1 MITKEKTSELIKRAY
16 GIAKSHGFH
25 ERELSVEHM
34 MMLVIGEVGEAVEA
48 DRRGKRADLTIADAN
63 VQAYDEWFKFAVKD
77 TVDDE
82 LADVAIRL
90 YDVCGTLGVEPELI
104 AESEEASATMA
115 KAFVDSFFDRS
126 FVERCHALCHILT
139 MATNES
145 RKEYDGSSSCLPNVI
160 GSALCLLDFIAK
172 DKGVNL
178 LKHIELKMRYN
189 QSRPPKHG
197 KRY

>member
-1 MITKEKTSELIKRAY
+1 MITKEKTRELIKRAY

-25 ERELSVEHM
+25 EKELSVEHM

-48 DRRGKRADLTIADAN
+48 DRRGKYADLSAVDSN
-63 VQAYDEWFKFAVKD
+63 VQAFDEWFKFAVKD
-77 TVDDE
+77 TVADE

-90 YDVCGTLGVEPELI
+90 YDVCGTLGIEPAVI
-104 AESEEASATMA
+104 EASDENEATMA
-115 KAFVDSFFDRS
+115 RAFVDSFFDRS

-178 LKHIELKMRYN
+178 LKHVDLKMRYN

>member
-1 MITKEKTSELIKRAY
+1 MITKEKTRELIKRAY

-25 ERELSVEHM
+25 EKELSVEHM

-48 DRRGKRADLTIADAN
+48 DRRGKRADLAITDAN
-63 VQAYDEWFKFAVKD
+63 VQTFGDWFKFAVKD

-90 YDVCGTLGVEPELI
+90 YDVCGTLGIEPSMLE
-104 AESEEASATMA
+104 ASEENEASIAR
-115 KAFVDSFFDRS
+115 AFVDSFFDRS

-145 RKEYDGSSSCLPNVI
+145 CKEDDGSIDCLPQVI

-178 LKHIELKMRYN
+178 LKHIEMKLKYN
-189 QSRPPKHG
+189 QTRPKLHG

>member
-25 ERELSVEHM
+25 EKELSVEHM

-90 YDVCGTLGVEPELI
+90 YDVCGT
-104 AESEEASATMA
+104 
-115 KAFVDSFFDRS
+115 
-126 FVERCHALCHILT
+126 
-139 MATNES
+139 
-145 RKEYDGSSSCLPNVI
+145 
-160 GSALCLLDFIAK
+160 
-172 DKGVNL
+172 
-178 LKHIELKMRYN
+178 
-189 QSRPPKHG
+189 
-197 KRY
+197 